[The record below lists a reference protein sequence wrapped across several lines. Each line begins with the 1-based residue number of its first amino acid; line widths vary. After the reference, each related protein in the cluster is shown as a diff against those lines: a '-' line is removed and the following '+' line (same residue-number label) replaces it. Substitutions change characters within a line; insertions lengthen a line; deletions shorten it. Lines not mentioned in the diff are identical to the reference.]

1 MSEKSGSYEAGNLSN
16 PLNMAKSIGAY
27 GLLIFSLAIVHGL
40 IFTRQTKI
48 ASLFHPAMAVCVLWA
63 ALIWMMMV
71 EGSQAS
77 LVGLLPIK
85 ADLYKDSHP
94 ITHSITKYIYTGD
107 NLHRYLL
114 GRQFMVV
121 LLVFS
126 INNAGGPLKDAELWG
141 LPAMVTK
148 IFLVSGLAMILFT
161 TQIGQLPPQVVSSH
175 AMLDFIN
182 NHFATFTVYVAMAI
196 EFSGLLHA
204 SYVCSYIIHWIARK
218 PMESNEPPK
227 TGFTLIFFVLRCI
240 FSIVLLVYC
249 FAVTLTALFAS
260 KTTMWESVPP
270 PVAVILFFIFLSIV
284 GLLEGMQIAFFQVA
298 KILAADRGSSYFAK
312 KTCNL
317 LFKGEGENLP
327 GFMVG
332 RQLCVVSCMFIVA
345 RVTSL
350 DIAEGE
356 GNVFN
361 VSDTVQKLFNTGLLG
376 SIIVTIVGSITWQLV
391 ASAFPIAFLSS
402 PFTYVFLVICLGL
415 EACGIAAGAWINGA
429 FLKAVMGAQRDEV
442 YIGTA
447 EDRAAHEMGD
457 DSDNVLMGTGHI
469 YKLPGFADAAPQ
481 ALKELMK
488 SDPSV
493 HDFVQSIRM
502 NNKDDKMGQ
511 EDSGTDDDT
520 PPAVGETLS
529 EDFA

>member
-16 PLNMAKSIGAY
+16 PLNLAKSIGAY
-27 GLLIFSLAIVHGL
+27 VLLIFSLIIVHGL

-48 ASLFHPAMAVCVLWA
+48 SSLFHPAMAVCVLWA
-63 ALIWMMMV
+63 ALIWLMMV

-77 LVGLLPIK
+77 LVGLLPVK
-85 ADLYKDSHP
+85 KELYKDSHP
-94 ITHSITKYIYTGD
+94 ITYSIAKYIYTGD
-107 NLHRYLL
+107 NFFRYLL

-121 LLVFS
+121 LIVFS

-204 SYVCSYIIHWIARK
+204 SYVCSYFVHLAAGK

-227 TGFTLIFFVLRCI
+227 EGFNLIFFLARCLMSVAVLA
-240 FSIVLLVYC
+240 YC
-249 FAVTLTALFAS
+249 FAVTLKALFDS

-270 PVAVILFFIFLSIV
+270 AAAVVLFFIFLSIV
-284 GLLEGMQIAFFQVA
+284 GLLEGMQIAFFQTA
-298 KILAADRGSSYFAK
+298 KILPEDRGNSYFAK
-312 KTCNL
+312 KTCQL
-317 LFKGEGENLP
+317 LFKGQGENLP

-356 GNVFN
+356 TNVFG
-361 VSDTVQKLFNTGLLG
+361 VSDGVQSLFNTGLLG

-391 ASAFPIAFLSS
+391 ASAFPVAFLSS

-429 FLKAVMGAQRDEV
+429 LLRYLMGAQRDEV

-447 EDRAAHEMGD
+447 EERAAKEMAD
-457 DSDNVLMGTGHI
+457 DEDNALMGPGHI
-469 YKLPGFADAAPQ
+469 YKLPGFADTAPQ
-481 ALKELMK
+481 ALKDLMK
-488 SDPSV
+488 MDQSV
-493 HDFVQSIRM
+493 HDFISSI
-502 NNKDDKMGQ
+502 KPVPKGH
-511 EDSGTDDDT
+511 DDT
-520 PPAVGETLS
+520 SSEDDIPAVQDNLS